1 MKGVD
6 VPMSQQHVVDK
17 PAQDAQEIKHTQR
30 RKTRNSVF
38 KSIFL
43 ASTFVG
49 VIALAALLV
58 DTLIKGAGWLS
69 WDFLT
74 GTSSRIPER
83 NGIWPA
89 LIGTIWLMVITAPLT
104 FIIGVST
111 AIYLEE
117 YAKDNWFS
125 RFVRMNISNLAGVPS
140 IVYGLLGLTVF
151 VRTFQLGNSI
161 ISGALTLTLLVLPIL
176 IVAAQEA
183 IRAVPVSQRQA
194 SYALGANK
202 WQTIVRVVL
211 PSALPGI
218 LTGAILSLSRAIG
231 ETAPI
236 IAIGAVAFTR
246 AVPNGL
252 LDSFT
257 ALPIQI
263 YSWAGMPNP
272 DFEHVAAAGIIILL
286 LVLLSMNALA
296 IFLRNKYQ
304 KR

>member
-1 MKGVD
+1 MK
-6 VPMSQQHVVDK
+6 Q
-17 PAQDAQEIKHTQR
+17 AELTRRILQR
-30 RKTRNSVF
+30 KNRNRIF
-38 KSIFL
+38 KGIFL
-43 ASTFVG
+43 ASTLVG
-49 VIALAALLV
+49 VVALVVLLI
-58 DTLIKGAGWLS
+58 DILIKGAGWLT
-69 WDFLT
+69 WDFIT
-74 GTSSRIPER
+74 GTSSRIPEK

-89 LIGTIWLMVITAPLT
+89 LIGTLWLMMITAPLT
-104 FIIGVST
+104 FIIGVAT

-125 RFVRMNISNLAGVPS
+125 RFVQMNISNLAGVPS

-151 VRTFQLGNSI
+151 VRVMHFGNSI
-161 ISGALTLTLLVLPIL
+161 LSGALTLTLLILPIL
-176 IVAAQEA
+176 IVSAQEA

-202 WQTIVRVVL
+202 WQTVTKVVL

-218 LTGAILSLSRAIG
+218 LTGSILALSRAIG

-236 IAIGAVAFTR
+236 IAIGAVSFTR
-246 AVPNGL
+246 AIPQGL

-263 YSWAGMPNP
+263 FSWSGMPNP
-272 DFEHVAAAGIIILL
+272 KFENAAAAGII
-286 LVLLSMNALA
+286 VLLIVLLGMNAIA
-296 IFLRNKYQ
+296 ILLRNKYQ

>member
-1 MKGVD
+1 MTQMQTKQLTQMKQAD
-6 VPMSQQHVVDK
+6 
-17 PAQDAQEIKHTQR
+17 EIKHIQG
-30 RKTRNSVF
+30 RKARNRLF
-38 KSIFL
+38 RNIFL
-43 ASTFVG
+43 ASTLVG
-49 VIALAALLV
+49 VIALIVLLADIFV
-58 DTLIKGAGWLS
+58 KGIGWLDL
-69 WDFLT
+69 DFLT
-74 GTSSRIPER
+74 GNSSRIPEK

-89 LIGTIWLMVITAPLT
+89 LVGTLWLMMITAPLT
-104 FIIGVST
+104 FIIGVAT

-117 YAKDNWFS
+117 YARDNWFS

-151 VRTFQLGNSI
+151 VRIFYFGNSI
-161 ISGALTLTLLVLPIL
+161 LSGALTLTLLVLPIL

-183 IRAVPVSQRQA
+183 IRAVPATQRQA

-202 WQTIVRVVL
+202 WQTVVKVVL

-218 LTGAILSLSRAIG
+218 LTGAILSLSRAVG

-246 AVPNGL
+246 AIPDGL
-252 LDSFT
+252 RDSFT
-257 ALPIQI
+257 ALPVQI
-263 YSWAGMPNP
+263 YSWAGMSNR
-272 DFEHVAAAGIIILL
+272 DFEHVASAGIIVLL
-286 LVLLSMNALA
+286 VVLLSMNAVA

>member
-1 MKGVD
+1 MK
-6 VPMSQQHVVDK
+6 Q
-17 PAQDAQEIKHTQR
+17 AELTRRILQR
-30 RKTRNSVF
+30 KNRNRIF
-38 KSIFL
+38 KGIFL
-43 ASTFVG
+43 ASTLVG
-49 VIALAALLV
+49 VVALAVLLI
-58 DTLIKGAGWLS
+58 DILIKGAGWLT
-69 WDFLT
+69 WDFIT
-74 GTSSRIPER
+74 GTSSRIPEK

-89 LIGTIWLMVITAPLT
+89 LIGTLWLMMITAPLT
-104 FIIGVST
+104 FIIGVAT

-125 RFVRMNISNLAGVPS
+125 RFVQMNISNLAGVPS

-151 VRTFQLGNSI
+151 VRVMHFGNSI
-161 ISGALTLTLLVLPIL
+161 LSGALTLTLLILPIL
-176 IVAAQEA
+176 IVSAQEA

-202 WQTIVRVVL
+202 WQTVTKVVL

-218 LTGAILSLSRAIG
+218 LTGSILALSRAIG

-236 IAIGAVAFTR
+236 IAIGAVSFTR
-246 AVPNGL
+246 AIPQGL

-263 YSWAGMPNP
+263 FSWSGMPNP
-272 DFEHVAAAGIIILL
+272 KFENAAAAGII
-286 LVLLSMNALA
+286 VLLIVLLGMNAIA
-296 IFLRNKYQ
+296 ILLRNKYQ

>member
-1 MKGVD
+1 MK
-6 VPMSQQHVVDK
+6 Q
-17 PAQDAQEIKHTQR
+17 AELTRRILQR
-30 RKTRNSVF
+30 KNRNRIF
-38 KSIFL
+38 KGIFL
-43 ASTFVG
+43 ASTLVG
-49 VIALAALLV
+49 VVALAVLLI
-58 DTLIKGAGWLS
+58 DILIKGAGWLT
-69 WDFLT
+69 WDFIT
-74 GTSSRIPER
+74 GTSSRIPEK

-89 LIGTIWLMVITAPLT
+89 LIGTLWLMMITAPLT
-104 FIIGVST
+104 FIIGVAT

-125 RFVRMNISNLAGVPS
+125 RFVQMNISNLAGVPS

-151 VRTFQLGNSI
+151 VRVMHFGNSI
-161 ISGALTLTLLVLPIL
+161 LSGALTLTLLVLPIL
-176 IVAAQEA
+176 IVSAQEA

-202 WQTIVRVVL
+202 WQTVTKVVL

-218 LTGAILSLSRAIG
+218 LTGSILALSRAIG

-236 IAIGAVAFTR
+236 IAIGAVSFTR
-246 AVPNGL
+246 AIPQGL

-263 YSWAGMPNP
+263 FSWSGMPNP
-272 DFEHVAAAGIIILL
+272 KFENVAAAGII
-286 LVLLSMNALA
+286 VLLIVLLGMNAIA
-296 IFLRNKYQ
+296 ILLRNKYQ

>member
-1 MKGVD
+1 MKQAELTKRI
-6 VPMSQQHVVDK
+6 QQ
-17 PAQDAQEIKHTQR
+17 
-30 RKTRNSVF
+30 RKNRNRIF
-38 KSIFL
+38 KGIFL
-43 ASTFVG
+43 ASTLVG
-49 VIALAALLV
+49 VVALAVLLI
-58 DTLIKGAGWLS
+58 DILIKGAGWLT
-69 WDFLT
+69 WDFIT
-74 GTSSRIPER
+74 GTSSRIPEK

-89 LIGTIWLMVITAPLT
+89 LIGTLWLMMITAPLT
-104 FIIGVST
+104 FIIGVAT

-125 RFVRMNISNLAGVPS
+125 RFVQMNISNLAGVPS

-151 VRTFQLGNSI
+151 VRVMHFGNSI
-161 ISGALTLTLLVLPIL
+161 LSGALTLTLLILPIL
-176 IVAAQEA
+176 IVSAQEA

-202 WQTIVRVVL
+202 WQTVTKVVL

-218 LTGAILSLSRAIG
+218 LTGSILALSRAIG

-236 IAIGAVAFTR
+236 IAIGAVSFTR
-246 AVPNGL
+246 AIPQGL

-263 YSWAGMPNP
+263 FSWSGMPNP
-272 DFEHVAAAGIIILL
+272 KFENAAAAGII
-286 LVLLSMNALA
+286 VLLIVLLGMNAIA
-296 IFLRNKYQ
+296 ILLRNKYQ

>member
-1 MKGVD
+1 MK
-6 VPMSQQHVVDK
+6 Q
-17 PAQDAQEIKHTQR
+17 AELTRRILQR
-30 RKTRNSVF
+30 KNRNRIF
-38 KSIFL
+38 KGIFL
-43 ASTFVG
+43 ASTLVG
-49 VIALAALLV
+49 VVALVVLLI
-58 DTLIKGAGWLS
+58 DILIKGAGWLT
-69 WDFLT
+69 WDFIT
-74 GTSSRIPER
+74 GTSSRIPEK

-89 LIGTIWLMVITAPLT
+89 LIGTLWLMMITAPLT
-104 FIIGVST
+104 FIIGVAT

-125 RFVRMNISNLAGVPS
+125 RFVQMNISNLAGVPS

-151 VRTFQLGNSI
+151 VRVMHFGNSI
-161 ISGALTLTLLVLPIL
+161 LSGALTLTLLILPIL
-176 IVAAQEA
+176 IVSAQEA

-202 WQTIVRVVL
+202 WQTVTKVVL

-218 LTGAILSLSRAIG
+218 LTGSILALSRAIG

-236 IAIGAVAFTR
+236 IAIGAVSFTR
-246 AVPNGL
+246 AIPQGL

-263 YSWAGMPNP
+263 FSWSGMPNP
-272 DFEHVAAAGIIILL
+272 KFENVAAAGII
-286 LVLLSMNALA
+286 VLLIVLLGMNAIA
-296 IFLRNKYQ
+296 ILLRNKYQ